1 MFGDRWFPFFD
12 VGKTLEEMDRMFGS
26 MGQPVG
32 VRSVP
37 RGTFPAVN
45 VYEQGDK
52 VVLMA
57 EIPGV
62 KPEQL
67 DLTVLGDS
75 VTLKGERKEEDLPEG
90 ERFYRRERPMG
101 TFTRTVTLPE
111 AINPDSVK
119 AEYKDGVLKVRMEKA
134 EQARAKKIAIKS

>member
-12 VGKTLEEMDRMFGS
+12 MGKTLEEMDRMFGP
-26 MGQPVG
+26 MGQPVS

-45 VYEQGDK
+45 VYEQGDGI
-52 VVLMA
+52 VLMA
-57 EIPGV
+57 EVPGV

-75 VTLKGERKEEDLPEG
+75 VTLKGKHRRKTCPTASG
-90 ERFYRRERPMG
+90 SIGGRGR
-101 TFTRTVTLPE
+101 
-111 AINPDSVK
+111 
-119 AEYKDGVLKVRMEKA
+119 
-134 EQARAKKIAIKS
+134 